1 MLGCFL
7 QSYFSGSCRTSWPL
21 LGCIAKTMRVPATSY
36 YLQASPRITLSPGK
50 PYFHPWHFSQWL
62 SALQFGVSLELFILP
77 ALSFLGASFFATA
90 PASLFKCLP
99 FLHGSCFLLPSS
111 ISRRCSRSSR
121 WTRNEFEGN
130 AKLMLIRIRFPRLFL
145 TLLLLSFVH
154 LPASNAQ
161 NAEPFKFF
169 RDYVGLKDD
178 QITAIRN
185 GKAVAKVVESRTPD
199 EVFVFGSVYVQ
210 STPEQYLKLASDID
224 ALRKLPSYLA
234 IRKFS
239 DPPQFSDL
247 DGFTLEAGDIKQLKN
262 CEPGKCDVQ
271 LPTEAMDAFKQSV
284 NWSAPDAANQVN
296 RLAQNMALEAIQRY
310 TQGGNAALGTYMDKH
325 HPAVV
330 GETFAS
336 LLSRSK
342 ALPAYLPEL
351 DRYLLGY
358 PEAKSENIQSEF
370 YWEKVNFGLKPTL
383 RIVQAIVYRGPRSTD
398 PAYAVAVKQLY
409 ASHYFETALDL
420 TVCVRDQENPDRGFY
435 LITLKGS
442 QQAGLTGLKGGIVR
456 KVAVDKTRSSL
467 ERALGAIK
475 QRLEGQPD

>member
-7 QSYFSGSCRTSWPL
+7 QSYFSGSFRTSWPS
-21 LGCIAKTMRVPATSY
+21 LGCIAKTMRVPATSSC
-36 YLQASPRITLSPGK
+36 LPASPRITLSPGK
-50 PYFHPWHFSQWL
+50 PHFHPL
-62 SALQFGVSLELFILP
+62 SSVVA
-77 ALSFLGASFFATA
+77 
-90 PASLFKCLP
+90 
-99 FLHGSCFLLPSS
+99 CFP
-111 ISRRCSRSSR
+111 RVGQEMNMKGMPR
-121 WTRNEFEGN
+121 T
-130 AKLMLIRIRFPRLFL
+130 MLVRIRFPRLFL
-145 TLLLLSFVH
+145 ALFLLSFVH

-161 NAEPFKFF
+161 NVEPFKFF
-169 RDYVGLKDD
+169 RDHVGLKDD

-185 GKAVAKVVESRTPD
+185 GKAVAKVMESRTPD

-210 STPEQYLKLASDID
+210 STPEKYLKLASDID

-296 RLAQNMALEAIQRY
+296 RLAQKMALEAIQRY
-310 TQGGNAALGTYMDKH
+310 IQGGNAALGTYLDKH

-336 LLSRSK
+336 LHSRSK
-342 ALPAYLPEL
+342 ALPVYLPEL
-351 DRYLLGY
+351 ERYLLDY

-370 YWEKVNFGLKPTL
+370 YWEKVNFGLKPTI
-383 RIVQAIVYRGPRSTD
+383 RIVKAIVYRGPRSTD

-420 TVCVRDQENPDRGFY
+420 TVCVRDQESPDRGFY

-442 QQAGLTGLKGGIVR
+442 QQAGSTGLKGGIVR

-475 QRLEGQPD
+475 QKLESRTD